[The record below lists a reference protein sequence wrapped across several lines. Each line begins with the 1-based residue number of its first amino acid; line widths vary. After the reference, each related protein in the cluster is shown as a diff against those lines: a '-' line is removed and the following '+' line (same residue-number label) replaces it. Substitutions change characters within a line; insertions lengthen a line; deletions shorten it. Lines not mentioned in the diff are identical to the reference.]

1 MLGALATQ
9 LTIAREHALLGDY
22 NSSQVYFDGV
32 LSQISRYGND
42 WMLPQCSTVVTVYTN
57 SLPCRHLQH
66 MDDAFTRS
74 KWQACRRAL
83 QAEQDL
89 VKNISKEIAGLEGP
103 SAVAAPAQVSCAP

>member
-1 MLGALATQ
+1 MQHSCHCTA
-9 LTIAREHALLGDY
+9 H
-22 NSSQVYFDGV
+22 
-32 LSQISRYGND
+32 
-42 WMLPQCSTVVTVYTN
+42 TN

-103 SAVAAPAQVSCAP
+103 LAVAAPAQVLFCTLSDNLLQGSTRAHRPPASASASG